1 MKKTYDPAEYSEE
14 ESVVSQGHQ
23 YPDPLSPQEAPPF
36 DPRPEYPNP
45 EIPQETPPWENEPDT
60 PPVVPEP
67 EMPPYSP
74 DAPEINPEPLPG
86 QEPNEPLLVGLS

>member
-1 MKKTYDPAEYSEE
+1 MKKTYDPADEQVD

-23 YPDPLSPQEAPPF
+23 YPDPLTPPETPPLE
-36 DPRPEYPNP
+36 PRPEYPDP
-45 EIPQETPPWENEPDT
+45 EIPDENPAWEKEPET

-67 EMPPYSP
+67 ELPPYTP

-86 QEPNEPLLVGLS
+86 QEPDEPLLGIS